1 VDQYSMR
8 FFLIILKMNNDILVI
23 FLSIF
28 NQSLLLLLDLKIV

>member
-1 VDQYSMR
+1 
-8 FFLIILKMNNDILVI
+8 MNNDILVI